1 MKLIN
6 FKVIVTYLL
15 CCVCLFSIAQKKA
28 DKGIQFVDASW
39 QEVQEMAKESGKP
52 IFVDAYA
59 SWCGPCKAMAKEVFP
74 QKKVGSF
81 MNENYISYKLDM
93 EKGEG
98 IGFAETFAV
107 KSYPTFLFFDANA
120 DLQHKTIGYKEA
132 EEFIADAEMARH
144 PEKSLIALT
153 KKYEAGDRDKNTI
166 QNYALALRNAN
177 MPSAKIAQEYIKN
190 VQAEDLNDEKALKFV
205 YVFAGDIQ
213 SKSFDLLV
221 ENKEQFIEAI
231 GEEKVNQKIQRC
243 ALRSVSLAAEKDAT
257 LGMGDIKK
265 VLKTHGGTNAKALIN
280 QAYMNYGEATENWK
294 SYSKYAVK
302 FVNSV
307 QEDNASMLNNVA
319 WSFYEK
325 VEDEK
330 MLAKAITWIEKSI
343 DIDCNYYNCD
353 TYAALLYKTAQYDDA
368 KKAAEKA
375 IEQARASGSA
385 YDETME
391 LLGKINAALEK
402 VKS

>member
-6 FKVIVTYLL
+6 FKVVATCLL
-15 CCVCLFSIAQKKA
+15 CFATLFSIAQKKSN
-28 DKGIQFVDASW
+28 KGIQFVDVSW
-39 QEVQEMAKESGKP
+39 QEVQDMAKETGKP

-74 QKKVGSF
+74 QKKVGNF

-98 IGFAETFAV
+98 VAFAKEFGV
-107 KSYPTFLFFDANA
+107 NSYPTFLFFNEEAE
-120 DLQHKTIGYKEA
+120 LQHKTLGYKEA
-132 EEFIADAEMARH
+132 DEFIADAKTAKN
-144 PEKSLIALT
+144 PEKSLIALS
-153 KKYEAGDRDKNTI
+153 KKYEAGDRDKKTV
-166 QNYALALRNAN
+166 QHYAMALLNAN

-190 VQAEDLNDEKALKFV
+190 LTADDLKDEDNLKFV
-205 YVFAGDIQ
+205 YVFANDIT
-213 SKSFDLLV
+213 SKAFNLLV
-221 ENKEQFIEAI
+221 NNKAQFVDAEGADKI
-231 GEEKVNQKIQRC
+231 NQKIQLC
-243 ALRSVSLAAEKDAT
+243 ALRSVGMAAEKEANVN
-257 LGMGDIKK
+257 MNDIKR
-265 VLKTHGGTNAKALIN
+265 VLKTHGGSQSKSLIN

-294 SYSKYAVK
+294 SYAKYAVK
-302 FVNSV
+302 FVNLK
-307 QEDNASMLNNVA
+307 EDNGSLLNNVA

-325 VEDEK
+325 VDDAK
-330 MLAKAITWIEKSI
+330 MLAKAITWVEKSI
-343 DIDCNYYNCD
+343 DLDCNYYNCD

-375 IEQARASGSA
+375 IEQAKAENSA

-391 LLGKINAALEK
+391 LLGKINEAIKK